1 MPYFTSKQD
10 MPAPLRRSLDAL
22 AFEHGASYDS
32 YLVTGA
38 GYEYF
43 WSADERGVV
52 AFARR
57 GRYVNV
63 VGRFLAPDGAKA
75 ALLDELMA
83 FARERTFVVSFF
95 NMTEADLPLLRSRGF
110 QVTRLGE
117 EGIIPLAGRTWQG
130 GSFSWVRRQESF
142 CTRRG
147 VVLSEERTTCGE
159 LVAVAR
165 LGLAGKLQRHEMKVF
180 HGQLD
185 AGELGLRRL
194 FVARSE
200 GGRGRI
206 EGFVLCNPCR
216 GGREWAL
223 EMFRH
228 RPDAVRGVVPFAML
242 QIMRRLA
249 AEGVESVSL
258 CLVPAHNVHQPL
270 PGDSWF
276 ARWGLVAANRF
287 AGRIY
292 NTRGLFH
299 FKSRF
304 RPDLEPRYVCVWP
317 RISLGSIWAFLR
329 LWGLLDLDYRK
340 ILKRPDGLFAD
351 AAPAL
356 EGDGG
361 LTAFRARDRVHG

>member
-1 MPYFTSKQD
+1 
-10 MPAPLRRSLDAL
+10 MPAHRRRSLDAL

-32 YLVTGA
+32 YVVTGG

-63 VGRFLAPDGAKA
+63 VGRFLAPDGKKA

-83 FARERTFVVSFF
+83 FARERSFVVSFF
-95 NMTEADLPLLRSRGF
+95 NMAEADLPLLQSRGF

-117 EGIIPLAGRTWQG
+117 EPIIPLAGRTWEG
-130 GSFSWVRRQESF
+130 GAFSWVRRQESF

-147 VVLSEERTTCGE
+147 VVLSEERAAGDE
-159 LVAVAR
+159 VVAVAR
-165 LGLAGKLQRHEMKVF
+165 LGLAGKLQRDELRVF

-185 AGELGLRRL
+185 RGDLGRRRL

-200 GGRGRI
+200 GGGGRI

-249 AEGVESVSL
+249 AEGVERVSL
-258 CLVPAHNVHQPL
+258 CLVPAHNVREPL
-270 PGDSWF
+270 PGDSRL
-276 ARWGLVAANRF
+276 ARWGLEAGSRL

-304 RPDLEPRYVCVWP
+304 RPELEPRYVCVWP
-317 RISLGSIWAFLR
+317 RASLGSIWAFLR
-329 LWGLLDLDYRK
+329 LWGVLDSRL
-340 ILKRPDGLFAD
+340 PQGPE
-351 AAPAL
+351 APRWAL
-356 EGDGG
+356 RGCGSS
-361 LTAFRARDRVHG
+361 ARG